1 MTEMEKGIR
10 APSWLRLSIVIGL
23 LLSVSDRVNAT
34 PKLLLYFND
43 RPPYLE
49 AGADGTVHGLT
60 ATPAAKALEKAG
72 IPFQWKKA
80 SAEQQLAV
88 INRNAEQACLVGWF
102 KRPERIFL
110 GKFSAPLY
118 AGSRM
123 VALSLSMNTRL
134 FDRMRVVDL
143 VKSTELTMLAKSGY
157 SYGNILDQHIQNFS
171 PKQEF
176 ATGENINMLQM
187 LIHGRADYFLA
198 SEEEALA
205 LIERSGRSKKDFRL
219 TYFVEG
225 IKEDTRHFWCTRQ
238 TPDDLIIKLNR
249 ALQHTMARQRKQANS

>member
-1 MTEMEKGIR
+1 MTEMEKGIG
-10 APSWLRLSIVIGL
+10 ASNCLWLSITISL
-23 LLSVSDRVNAT
+23 LLSVSDRANAS

-49 AGADGTVHGLT
+49 VGSDGAVHGLT

-80 SAEQQLAV
+80 SAEQQLAA
-88 INRNAEQACLVGWF
+88 INRNAEPACLVGWF
-102 KRPERIFL
+102 KRPERQLL
-110 GKFSAPLY
+110 GKFSVPIY

-123 VALSLSMNTRL
+123 VALSLSSNPRL
-134 FDRMRVVDL
+134 IDRMRVVDL

-157 SYGNILDQHIQNFS
+157 SYGNILDQHIRNFS

-187 LIHGRADYFLA
+187 LIHGRADYFLV
-198 SEEEALA
+198 SEEEAVA
-205 LIERSGRSKKDFRL
+205 LIERSGRSKHDFRL

-238 TPDDLIIKLNR
+238 TPDGLILKLNGV
-249 ALQHTMARQRKQANS
+249 LQSTVARQRKQATS